1 MMYDTDICIVGA
13 GPGGAATA
21 LRLSYLGISSVLID
35 KSVFPRDK
43 ICGDAISGKV
53 TTLLNR
59 LDPAILQRFEAQS
72 FQVGIQGIKFVAPN
86 LRELYIPFKPEQ
98 VEGAVTTPGYVARRM
113 DFDHFLINEVKR
125 RKNIQFF
132 DNVAVEHY
140 KRTENGFFL
149 SDKSGDFQVKTRL
162 LMDASGAHSAFS
174 RKHAGLAKDPKHH
187 AGAVR
192 AYFEHVADLREDTI
206 ELHFIKSIV
215 PGYLW
220 IFPLPN
226 GAANVGLGLR
236 SDVLS
241 KRKVNLRKA
250 LLEVIQDH
258 PKLQKRFANASLQG
272 NIVGYGLPLGSKP
285 RPISG
290 DHYLLIGDAGHLID
304 PLTGEGI
311 GNAFYSGF
319 IAAELAEKCLAK
331 KDFSASFLKQYDVR
345 VRRVVGTEMYWSYR
359 LQKVLAFPWL
369 ANGLATLIA
378 NNDYLIRFFSDLS
391 TDLAHLERL
400 FKPSF
405 WLKALVH
412 RKAKG

>member
-1 MMYDTDICIVGA
+1 MLRSDICIVGA
-13 GPGGAATA
+13 GPAGAAAA
-21 LRLSYLGISSVLID
+21 LRLSYLGISSILID
-35 KSVFPRDK
+35 KSSFPRDK

-59 LDPAILQRFEAQS
+59 LDPAILSRFEAQP
-72 FQVGIQGIKFVAPN
+72 FQVGILGIQFIAPN

-98 VEGAVTTPGYVARRM
+98 VEGAVTTPGYVAKRL
-113 DFDHFLINEVKR
+113 DFDNFLIEEVKR
-125 RKNIQFF
+125 RDNIQFF
-132 DNVAVEHY
+132 DNIDIQHY
-140 KRTENGFFL
+140 ERNANGFVIA
-149 SDKSGDFQVKTRL
+149 DKSGDFQVQTRL
-162 LMDASGAHSAFS
+162 LLDASGAHSTFS
-174 RKHAGLAKDPKHH
+174 RKHAGLAKDLRHH

-192 AYFEHVADLREDTI
+192 AYYQNVAELREDTI

-226 GAANVGLGLR
+226 GGANVGLGLR

-250 LLEVIQDH
+250 LPEVIQTH
-258 PKLQKRFANASLQG
+258 PKLQKRFAQAHLTSD
-272 NIVGYGLPLGSKP
+272 IVGYGLPLGSKP

-290 DHYLLIGDAGHLID
+290 DHYMLLGDAGHLID

-319 IAAELAEKCLAK
+319 IAAELAEKCLAQGN
-331 KDFSASFLKQYDVR
+331 FSADFMRQYDVR
-345 VRRVVGTEMYWSYR
+345 VRRVIGTEMYWSYR
-359 LQKVLAFPWL
+359 LQKLLAYPWL
-369 ANGLATLIA
+369 ANGLATMIA

-405 WLKALVH
+405 WLQALWR
-412 RKAKG
+412 RKA